1 MIGLIKKLQDKGQA
15 KQDQT
20 DALVEFIQ
28 DEMTADAMQKVGQIL
43 APALAPA
50 TAPAMSS
57 MQTFAPMSQSDA
69 SVLQRLLDEDT
80 AKSQKETNIRQ
91 SVPLDLDAMKMQSNP
106 VLNMLSRNKAMDM
119 MNKNQ
124 TMNPTILKAKGM

>member
-20 DALVEFIQ
+20 DALVDFIQ
-28 DEMTADAMQKVGQIL
+28 DEMTADAMQQVGQ
-43 APALAPA
+43 ALAPA
-50 TAPAMSS
+50 MPS

-69 SVLQRLLDEDT
+69 SVLQRLLDENT
-80 AKSQKETNIRQ
+80 AKAQKETNIRQ
-91 SVPLDLDAMKMQSNP
+91 SALLDLDAMKTQSNP
-106 VLNMLSRNKAMDM
+106 VLNMLSSNKAMDM
-119 MNKNQ
+119 MSKNQ

>member
-28 DEMTADAMQKVGQIL
+28 DEMTADAMQQVGQALAPVL
-43 APALAPA
+43 APAI
-50 TAPAMSS
+50 APAMPS
-57 MQTFAPMSQSDA
+57 MQTLAPMPQSDA
-69 SVLQRLLDEDT
+69 SVLQRLLDENT
-80 AKSQKETNIRQ
+80 AKAQKETNIRQ
-91 SVPLDLDAMKMQSNP
+91 SAPLDLDAMKMQGNQ
-106 VLNMLSRNKAMDM
+106 VLNMLSSNKAMDM

-124 TMNPTILKAKGM
+124 TMNPTILKARGM